1 MLFLGRTTPLAQCD
15 EKGVFGLT
23 LLLID
28 NLGDGRKEGYRV
40 RWCGEQAR
48 AWWAA
53 HRELLRPGAALQVR
67 LSHLHVYPGSNAPY
81 TAELRARVVSMEL
94 VKAATEQGFRA
105 HTGASA

>member
-1 MLFLGRTTPLAQCD
+1 MLFLGRTTPLAQRD
-15 EKGVFGLT
+15 EKGVFSLT

-48 AWWAA
+48 AWWAE

-67 LSHLHVYPGSNAPY
+67 LSCLHAHAGTNAPY
-81 TAELRARVVSMEL
+81 TVELRARVVSMEL
-94 VKAATEQGFRA
+94 VAKATA
-105 HTGASA
+105 